1 MRYMVIEH
9 FKSGKAG
16 AIYRRF
22 ADKGRMA
29 PEGLH
34 YIDSWVSADLGV
46 CFQLMETVDDSLF
59 AQWTAQWND
68 LVDFEIIPIISSAEA
83 RIKSLGN
90 S

>member
-9 FKSGKAG
+9 FKDGKAG

-34 YIDSWVSADLGV
+34 YIDSWVSADLRM
-46 CFQLMETVDDSLF
+46 CFQLMDTADYSLF
-59 AQWTAQWND
+59 AQWTGQWKD
-68 LVDFEIIPIISSAEA
+68 LVDFEIIPIIPSAEA
-83 RIKSLGN
+83 RIKALAS